1 MRQSNQSHNQSH
13 LMRRASYLF
22 PVLLLV
28 VATALWITNCSGPRP
43 VASDPRVEAPTTPG
57 KPYHVTARVHND
69 GPGHGQV
76 RVVFQLREIHTG
88 RVYQQTEEV
97 TLQSDETVVVGVD
110 ISAPPGDYRP
120 EVSVNYPP

>member
-1 MRQSNQSHNQSH
+1 MRQSNQSH

-76 RVVFQLREIHTG
+76 RVVFQLRDIHTG
-88 RVYQQTEEV
+88 RVYQHHKVCSTASS
-97 TLQSDETVVVGVD
+97 TGPLNARWNG
-110 ISAPPGDYRP
+110 SAPAWNARP
-120 EVSVNYPP
+120 NSASSG